1 MKRAAGSDV
10 GRSSAKRL
18 RLDDALCDALRTS
31 TEAFI
36 ANDPESFDH
45 LNIEQIDA
53 AIKIAQQNK
62 ELRKLG
68 LDGTGCP
75 LSADTAAALG
85 ALPVREL
92 KFVGLA
98 FASEAA
104 RTAFADAIGRSE
116 ALTSLAIFETN
127 ADGEWSRFRPADSAF
142 AAAIQ
147 SRRTAHSRQPLVIE
161 QIDDA
166 EEEEEA
172 EDDGEEED
180 GGEESDEDEEDFV
193 QCDGHTGARRER
205 VACGKRLKGED
216 AVFTSAFGKDFCAEC
231 HERLY
236 RDREPLRKLTA
247 AERVLEDV
255 VPEVT

>member
-1 MKRAAGSDV
+1 MKRVAGSDV

-116 ALTSLAIFETN
+116 H
-127 ADGEWSRFRPADSAF
+127 RPAV
-142 AAAIQ
+142 
-147 SRRTAHSRQPLVIE
+147 H
-161 QIDDA
+161 
-166 EEEEEA
+166 
-172 EDDGEEED
+172 
-180 GGEESDEDEEDFV
+180 
-193 QCDGHTGARRER
+193 RREP
-205 VACGKRLKGED
+205 G
-216 AVFTSAFGKDFCAEC
+216 
-231 HERLY
+231 
-236 RDREPLRKLTA
+236 REGQEEIRN
-247 AERVLEDV
+247 
-255 VPEVT
+255 

>member
-45 LNIEQIDA
+45 LKIEQIDA

-104 RTAFADAIGRSE
+104 RTGSRTVTPPNVADHLATTSDVEEGTSPILATRT
-116 ALTSLAIFETN
+116 ALT
-127 ADGEWSRFRPADSAF
+127 
-142 AAAIQ
+142 
-147 SRRTAHSRQPLVIE
+147 
-161 QIDDA
+161 
-166 EEEEEA
+166 
-172 EDDGEEED
+172 
-180 GGEESDEDEEDFV
+180 
-193 QCDGHTGARRER
+193 
-205 VACGKRLKGED
+205 
-216 AVFTSAFGKDFCAEC
+216 
-231 HERLY
+231 
-236 RDREPLRKLTA
+236 LRS
-247 AERVLEDV
+247 
-255 VPEVT
+255 